1 MIRLIY
7 LFIVFLFSFPLVSLT
22 QVKTDEKAILQ
33 TLLQYTSG
41 VYGSDEALING
52 FAYTHSNVQADGNPY
67 FQDDIFSHASLSIC
81 DKIFKVESLKY
92 DIVNDKLILLVTL
105 KSGARFPIQL
115 NNEFI
120 QQFDFFQSNFYPA
133 TKFFP
138 TKEVKGFVDLVYSGS
153 FIFVTKYKK
162 ELVKMYSKVDP
173 FGKYSETQINH
184 YLIRDGSAK
193 RIKSKKNLLDSFTPY
208 QKDISRY
215 MKSNKIKF
223 KKATHQQMAQ
233 LLSYCDELSKK

>member
-1 MIRLIY
+1 MIRLISIC
-7 LFIVFLFSFPLVSLT
+7 FGFFFPLVSMT
-22 QVKTDEKAILQ
+22 QVKTDEKVLLQ
-33 TLLQYTSG
+33 TLLQYTLG
-41 VYGSDEALING
+41 VYGSDEALVNG
-52 FAYTHSNVQADGNPY
+52 FAYTQSNVNADGNPY
-67 FQDDIFSHASLSIC
+67 FQNDVFSHASLSIS
-81 DKIFKVESLKY
+81 DKIFEVESFKY
-92 DIVNDKLILLVTL
+92 DIANDKLILLVTL
-105 KSGARFPIQL
+105 KSGAKFPIQL

-120 QQFDFFQSNFYPA
+120 QQFDFFQGNFYPA
-133 TKFFP
+133 SKFFQAN
-138 TKEVKGFVDLVYSGS
+138 EVKGFVDLVYSGS

-162 ELVKMYSKVDP
+162 EFVKMYSKVDP

-193 RIKSKKNLLDSFTPY
+193 RIKSKKNLLDSFAPF

-223 KKATHQQMAQ
+223 RKATHQQLAQ